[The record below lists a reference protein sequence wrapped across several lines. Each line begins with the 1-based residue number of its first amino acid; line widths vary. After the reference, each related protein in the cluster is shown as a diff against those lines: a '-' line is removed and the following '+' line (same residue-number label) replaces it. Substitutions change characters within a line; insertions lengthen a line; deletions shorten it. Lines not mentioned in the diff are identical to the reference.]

1 MGDAHAYRVIMA
13 SRLRSQ
19 LAYPT
24 SFAFDVVN
32 QLVYGLIEFIELY
45 AVFHNV
51 DSLAG
56 LGWSQAL
63 LVMALSRLA
72 FQTGDLFVGHLDQ
85 MPAYLR
91 QGTLETFLI
100 RPLPVLAQVITS
112 DISLRRVSRIV
123 LFGGFTALALAR
135 LEMTWTPAAVV
146 LLLAALL
153 GGSLI
158 TAAMFIT
165 AGTAQ
170 FWLIEGGE
178 AANAFTY
185 GGAYVAQFP
194 AGVLPVGVRVFYTA
208 VLPVTFIGYLP
219 TVTLLGLADPLVP
232 SWFGWLTLPV
242 GLTFLTLSLAAWQF
256 GVRHYQGGGG

>member
-85 MPAYLR
+85 MPTYLR

-123 LFGGFTALALAR
+123 LFGGFTALAL
-135 LEMTWTPAAVV
+135 
-146 LLLAALL
+146 
-153 GGSLI
+153 
-158 TAAMFIT
+158 
-165 AGTAQ
+165 
-170 FWLIEGGE
+170 
-178 AANAFTY
+178 
-185 GGAYVAQFP
+185 
-194 AGVLPVGVRVFYTA
+194 
-208 VLPVTFIGYLP
+208 
-219 TVTLLGLADPLVP
+219 
-232 SWFGWLTLPV
+232 
-242 GLTFLTLSLAAWQF
+242 SLAAWQF